1 MLVLCAIIDV
11 EVSQDSST
19 ETVLGEHTLDDL
31 AEEAVRALSLQ
42 EAGAKLT
49 LSTGVARELKI
60 DAVVPLLT
68 SEDYLVGV
76 DYDHVVPAVYVGR
89 EVGLVLTAKELSD
102 LGAYTAQALSCC
114 VHDDPLLG
122 DGRLVGRDG
131 LELKVSIPSVLL
143 LMIRRI
149 AILLIAT
156 GLLVALPY
164 NYGTQ
169 AKRTLLSQYWA
180 IRLCRSS

>member
-1 MLVLCAIIDV
+1 VLVLCAIIDV
-11 EVSQDSST
+11 EVSEDSSA
-19 ETVLGEHTLDDL
+19 ETVLREHTLDDL

-42 EAGAKLT
+42 EARAEAA

-76 DYDHVVPAVYVGR
+76 DYDHVIPAVYVGR

-131 LELKVSIPSVLL
+131 LE
-143 LMIRRI
+143 
-149 AILLIAT
+149 T
-156 GLLVALPY
+156 
-164 NYGTQ
+164 
-169 AKRTLLSQYWA
+169 
-180 IRLCRSS
+180 